1 MRDSINWARLL
12 AFVTG
17 LVNQELLL
25 QNEYLA
31 AENRI
36 LRAHLPSRL
45 RLSDPERCTLAE
57 IGKRL
62 GRKRLKQVACTAK
75 PDTILAW
82 YRRLIARKFDGSRC
96 RAYPGRPRVRHD
108 IAPAPKRSQTT
119 TWKDFIRRHMDVLAG
134 TDFFTVEVLTWR
146 GLVTYY
152 VLFFVELESRRVW
165 IGGITRHPDAGW
177 MQQVARNATLEGT
190 GYLKGCRYVLHDRD
204 KKFCADFRDT
214 LAAGGV
220 SCVALPAR
228 SPNLNCYAERWVRSV
243 KSECLSKLILFGESS
258 LRRALTN
265 FCQHYHSERNHQ
277 GKDNTLLF
285 PRAGPPGSPGRGTV
299 RCQERLGGLLKR
311 QPVPGGNVSGA
322 RNRRHL
328 TCLSEW
334 KWIRQA
340 KAVFTLAFYTRAQ
353 AWPRFSSDPW
363 HWFGGL
369 LPFRLRI

>member
-1 MRDSINWARLL
+1 MRDSSNWARLL

-75 PDTILAW
+75 SDTILAW

-96 RAYPGRPRVRHD
+96 RAYPGRPRIESATEELVVRFARENSGWGYDRIVGALANLGHHLSDETVGNILRRHD

-204 KKFCADFRDT
+204 EKFCADFRDT

-299 RCQERLGGLLKR
+299 RCQERLGGLLKYYDR
-311 QPVPGGNVSGA
+311 EA
-322 RNRRHL
+322 
-328 TCLSEW
+328 
-334 KWIRQA
+334 A
-340 KAVFTLAFYTRAQ
+340 
-353 AWPRFSSDPW
+353 
-363 HWFGGL
+363 
-369 LPFRLRI
+369 